1 MNSEKLERN
10 LTEEPTTDGA
20 PRTEEEVLTEAT
32 EEFVPPDLSST
43 VSTTTDASTAS
54 QELDLHNVVPEQP
67 VHQVIKFSVKLMD
80 YGYQEIL
87 RDTDSP
93 QYHDLSRHLQDQ
105 MQHDLNDLPGFMD
118 VQVLSIS
125 EAEAP
130 NGAGGVSA
138 VYLAVFET
146 TIPSV
151 PDGILDIG
159 TVVSS
164 TGPSLKDMIVKA
176 LSKKASLLDL
186 KSLIFETDKDQ
197 SSTSM
202 PVTEASKDIITESFD
217 QVSHGDLSFPT
228 KGTKI
233 EVHISS
239 DDDETIVDPTLD
251 TDSTTTTKSESE
263 TVESE
268 SDAVIVHQLKTIQ
281 GETGELKTEIFQVP
295 PVEEAPSEDESK
307 PVVIAVKE
315 NNLAPTSSAAASAL
329 PPREEQPRTTEKP
342 TSDSDFS
349 LNTIPE
355 DDIIFHQVT
364 TAHMLFTT
372 ATTISPRSEQ
382 PKLAVTT
389 DFSITLQP
397 STEPIDPITE
407 VTDSNEIPEQ
417 EETKVVM
424 PVLHV
429 ENKSEVDSPKVN
441 VVTTET
447 IEVSGPEKDTNVTR
461 DAVILE
467 DQLLKPEEVTVVTEM
482 YAEYGTLEPVGTAV
496 LPEPEDEI
504 EKSTNQDEVAEPKEK
519 VLDLHPEVIIES
531 KEDVEEHKNDEI
543 KVKQVDD
550 VQVIR
555 RPETETGKPKEE
567 IHLTEK
573 GEVVK
578 PEREADES
586 EAAEVVEYE
595 GSIKTEQP
603 AVEVTRVVP
612 KTTEGTVVSPR
623 SEQPKLAVTTDFSI
637 TLQPSTEPIDP
648 ITEVTDSNEIP
659 EVPQPVD
666 TGTVVKEEETKVV
679 MPEPDVETKA
689 EVDLPKEKVVS
700 TETVD
705 VSGHEKD
712 TNVTVDTVILE
723 DQVLQPE
730 EVTVVTEMYAEY
742 GTLEP
747 VGTAVL
753 PKPEDEVGK
762 STSQDEVAE
771 PEEKVLEP
779 DPVVV
784 IESKEDVEEIKV
796 KQVDD
801 VQATRRPETE
811 TGQAKKELYLTEK
824 GEVVKPE
831 RTDDELEPAEVI
843 EYEVRIKTEQP
854 AVEITSEVPKTTEG
868 SVVSP
873 RSEQP
878 KLAVTTDFSIT
889 LQPSTEPIDPITE
902 VTDSNEIPEVPQPV
916 DTGTVVKEEETKVVM
931 PEPDVETKAEVDLP
945 KEKFVTTE
953 TVDVSGPEKDTNV
966 TVDAVILED
975 WVLQP
980 EEVTVVTEMYAEYGT
995 LEPVGT
1001 AVLPEPEDEVGISS
1015 NQDEVAEPEEK
1026 VLEPDPEVIIEAKED
1041 VEEHKI
1047 DKEIKVKQVDDVH
1060 ATGKPETE
1068 TGQPKEEI
1076 NLTEKGEVVKPERE
1090 ADELKP
1096 SEVVEYEVS
1105 IKTEQPA
1112 VEITSEVPKTTDGSV
1127 VSPRSEQPKLAVT
1140 TNFRITLQ
1148 PSTEPIDPI
1157 TEVTD
1162 SNGILEVPQP
1172 IDTRT
1177 VVKQVET
1184 KIVIHEADV
1193 ETKSEVDFPKV
1204 KVVTKEL
1211 AEVSRPEK
1219 DTNVTGDAVILEDW
1233 VLQPE
1238 EVTVV
1243 TEMYA
1248 EYGTLEPVGTAVLPK
1263 PEDEVGKSTSQ
1274 DEVAE
1279 PEEKVLE
1286 PDPVVVIESKEDVE
1300 EIKVKQVD
1308 DVQATRRPET
1318 ETGQPKEEIHL
1329 TEKVVEPEREADE
1342 SEPAEVVQYD
1352 VSIRTEQTAVE
1363 IAREVP
1369 KTTDGSTK
1377 PPAEM
1382 IKIKPPEIS
1391 VTEIYLVESIDYY
1404 QPKESANLPFVPVD
1418 SVQRGTDMGK
1428 HVEDFG
1434 VEDQLSRPKVI
1445 EGVLEIPDLVIE
1457 ENTLRPEESDVL
1469 TTESSAAQ
1477 SPPETITE
1485 SVSEKD
1491 KDLPYVVGDTKEP
1504 QLEDMEEKTASQP
1517 TETLTTDIPLTTSPA
1532 DLERFG
1538 VVLTDLLVVTPTHLE
1553 KDYDSPTEKEQSTF
1567 AQELTSVVGDTEE
1580 PKVTEME
1587 EDTLTEDLLEEQEKE
1602 TASQHMETLTTDLP
1616 LANSPAD
1623 LELLEVVLT
1632 DVSVTTPTPLEKDY
1646 DLPTEKIQQRSTVAH
1661 DVAFTQ
1667 TENDKELNVE
1677 TQVVVL
1683 TNVSVVTPIFLEK
1696 DYDSQTEKVQPTVAL
1711 DVIFESENDQVL
1723 DVETEDP
1730 FINLK
1735 ELDQI
1740 DIVSTETIDLLS
1752 YDNGYSFP
1760 NEGYPLETTRAP
1772 SLKYFTTPSMT
1783 TANKGKELVVFF
1795 SLRVTN
1801 MLFSEDLFNKS
1812 SAEYQVLE
1820 NKFVELLLPYLQS
1833 NLTGFKKLEILNFR
1847 NGSVVVNSKAK
1858 FAKSVPYNITQAVQH
1873 VLEEFCNAAAQ
1884 HLDIKVDS
1892 HSLDIEPADEGD
1904 PCKFLACNEFSKCVV
1919 NLWTKE
1925 AQCLCDPGYVT
1936 VDGLPCRSLCV
1947 VQPDFC
1953 LNGGEC
1959 EIVPGHGAACRDRD
1973 QTTIPGLTS

>member
-1 MNSEKLERN
+1 MGLDVRLEVSMSLKCGHFFTLLFFIVSVTGTQDRSRLNPSENLHNISLTNLQKPPKQNSGIRTIFEMEKHRIKRTDFFHSEVKVCPQETMREVIASHQAYYTLRVCQEAVWEAFRIFLDRIPSSSEYQKWVHKCQHDSMCISDLAMTFSNSQEHIDMVYRSVNMNIEKLERN
-10 LTEEPTTDGA
+10 MTEEPTTDGA
-20 PRTEEEVLTEAT
+20 PRTEEEFLTEAT

-43 VSTTTDASTAS
+43 VSTTTETSTAS
-54 QELDLHNVVPEQP
+54 KELDLHNVVPEQP

-105 MQHDLNDLPGFMD
+105 MQHDFNDLPGFMD

-138 VYLAVFET
+138 VYSAVFET

-151 PDGILDIG
+151 ADGILDIG
-159 TVVSS
+159 TAVSS

-186 KSLIFETDKDQ
+186 NSLIFETDKDQ
-197 SSTSM
+197 SSTRM
-202 PVTEASKDIITESFD
+202 PLTEVSEDIITESFD
-217 QVSHGDLSFPT
+217 QASYGDLSFPT
-228 KGTKI
+228 KGPKI

-251 TDSTTTTKSESE
+251 TDSTTTTTKSETE
-263 TVESE
+263 TAESE

-295 PVEEAPSEDESK
+295 PVEEAPSEDKSK
-307 PVVIAVKE
+307 PVVIAEKD
-315 NNLAPTSSAAASAL
+315 NNLAPTSSAAVSAL
-329 PPREEQPRTTEKP
+329 PPSEEQPRTTEKP

-364 TAHMLFTT
+364 TIHMLFTT

-424 PVLHV
+424 PVLNV
-429 ENKSEVDSPKVN
+429 ETKSEIDLPKVN

-447 IEVSGPEKDTNVTR
+447 IEASGPEKDTNVTG

-467 DQLLKPEEVTVVTEM
+467 DHVLKPKEVTVVTEM
-482 YAEYGTLEPVGTAV
+482 YAEYGTLEPVRTAV
-496 LPEPEDEI
+496 LPDPEDEI
-504 EKSTNQDEVAEPKEK
+504 GKSTSQDEVAEPEEK
-519 VLDLHPEVIIES
+519 VLEPDPVVIIES
-531 KEDVEEHKNDEI
+531 KEDVEEI

-550 VQVIR
+550 VQATR
-555 RPETETGKPKEE
+555 RPETGTGQAKEE
-567 IHLTEK
+567 LYLTAK
-573 GEVVK
+573 GEVMK
-578 PEREADES
+578 PERTDDES
-586 EAAEVVEYE
+586 EPAEVVEYE
-595 GSIKTEQP
+595 VSIKTEQP
-603 AVEVTRVVP
+603 AVEIASEVP
-612 KTTEGTVVSPR
+612 KTTEGSVVSPR
-623 SEQPKLAVTTDFSI
+623 SGQPKLAVTTNFSI
-637 TLQPSTEPIDP
+637 TLQPSNEPIDP

-679 MPEPDVETKA
+679 MPEPDVETK
-689 EVDLPKEKVVS
+689 S
-700 TETVD
+700 
-705 VSGHEKD
+705 
-712 TNVTVDTVILE
+712 
-723 DQVLQPE
+723 
-730 EVTVVTEMYAEY
+730 
-742 GTLEP
+742 
-747 VGTAVL
+747 
-753 PKPEDEVGK
+753 
-762 STSQDEVAE
+762 
-771 PEEKVLEP
+771 
-779 DPVVV
+779 
-784 IESKEDVEEIKV
+784 
-796 KQVDD
+796 
-801 VQATRRPETE
+801 
-811 TGQAKKELYLTEK
+811 
-824 GEVVKPE
+824 
-831 RTDDELEPAEVI
+831 
-843 EYEVRIKTEQP
+843 
-854 AVEITSEVPKTTEG
+854 
-868 SVVSP
+868 
-873 RSEQP
+873 
-878 KLAVTTDFSIT
+878 
-889 LQPSTEPIDPITE
+889 
-902 VTDSNEIPEVPQPV
+902 
-916 DTGTVVKEEETKVVM
+916 
-931 PEPDVETKAEVDLP
+931 EVDLP

-953 TVDVSGPEKDTNV
+953 TVVVSGPEKDTNV

-975 WVLQP
+975 QVLQP
-980 EEVTVVTEMYAEYGT
+980 VTVVTEFFAEYGT
-995 LEPVGT
+995 LKPVGT
-1001 AVLPEPEDEVGISS
+1001 AVLPEPEDEIGKSI
-1015 NQDEVAEPEEK
+1015 NKDEEAEPEEK

-1041 VEEHKI
+1041 VEEHKT
-1047 DKEIKVKQVDDVH
+1047 DKEIKVKQVDDVQ
-1060 ATGKPETE
+1060 ATGRPETE

-1076 NLTEKGEVVKPERE
+1076 HLTEKGEVVKPERE
-1090 ADELKP
+1090 ADESKP
-1096 SEVVEYEVS
+1096 AEVVEYEVR

-1112 VEITSEVPKTTDGSV
+1112 VEITTEVPKTTEGSV

-1148 PSTEPIDPI
+1148 HPTEPIDPI

-1162 SNGILEVPQP
+1162 SNGIPEVPQP
-1172 IDTRT
+1172 IDTGM

-1184 KIVIHEADV
+1184 KVVMPEADV

-1211 AEVSRPEK
+1211 AEVSRPKK
-1219 DTNVTGDAVILEDW
+1219 DTNVTGDAVILEDQ

-1238 EVTVV
+1238 EVIVV

-1248 EYGTLEPVGTAVLPK
+1248 EYGTLEPVRTAVLPE
-1263 PEDEVGKSTSQ
+1263 PEDEIGKSNNQ

-1279 PEEKVLE
+1279 PEENFLE
-1286 PDPVVVIESKEDVE
+1286 PDPVVIIELNEYVE

-1308 DVQATRRPET
+1308 DIQATRRPET
-1318 ETGQPKEEIHL
+1318 ETGQPKEELHL
-1329 TEKVVEPEREADE
+1329 TAKGEVVKPEREADE
-1342 SEPAEVVQYD
+1342 SEPDEVVQYE

-1404 QPKESANLPFVPVD
+1404 QPKEGANLPFVPVD
-1418 SVQRGTDMGK
+1418 SVQRGTDIGK
-1428 HVEDFG
+1428 IVEDFG

-1445 EGVLEIPDLVIE
+1445 KGVLEIPDLVTE
-1457 ENTLRPEESDVL
+1457 EKTLRPEESDVL
-1469 TTESSAAQ
+1469 TTVSSASE
-1477 SPPETITE
+1477 SPPEMIIE

-1504 QLEDMEEKTASQP
+1504 QLEDMEEKTTSQP
-1517 TETLTTDIPLTTSPA
+1517 TETLTTDLPLTTSPA
-1532 DLERFG
+1532 DLELFE
-1538 VVLTDLLVVTPTHLE
+1538 VVLTDLSVVTPTHLGG
-1553 KDYDSPTEKEQSTF
+1553 DYDSPTEKEQSTF
-1567 AQELTSVVGDTEE
+1567 AQELPSVVGDTEE
-1580 PKVTEME
+1580 PKFTEME
-1587 EDTLTEDLLEEQEKE
+1587 EDTLTEDLLVEQEKE
-1602 TASQHMETLTTDLP
+1602 TASQPMETHTTNLH
-1616 LANSPAD
+1616 LANSPAE
-1623 LELLEVVLT
+1623 LELFEVELT
-1632 DVSVTTPTPLEKDY
+1632 DVSVITPKPLEKDY
-1646 DLPTEKIQQRSTVAH
+1646 NSPTEKIQQQSTVAQ
-1661 DVAFTQ
+1661 DVAFTKK
-1667 TENDKELNVE
+1667 ENDKELNVE

-1696 DYDSQTEKVQPTVAL
+1696 DYDSQTEKVQPTVAQ

-1730 FINLK
+1730 FIHLK

-1752 YDNGYSFP
+1752 YDNAYSFP
-1760 NEGYPLETTRAP
+1760 NEGYPLETTRVP

-1812 SAEYQVLE
+1812 SAEYQLLE

-1892 HSLDIEPADEGD
+1892 HSLDIEPADQGD
-1904 PCKFLACNEFSKCVV
+1904 PCKFLACNEFSKCLV

-1936 VDGLPCRSLCV
+1936 VDGLPCQSLCV

-1953 LNGGEC
+1953 LNGAEC
-1959 EIVPGHGAACRDRD
+1959 EIVPGHGAACRGRD